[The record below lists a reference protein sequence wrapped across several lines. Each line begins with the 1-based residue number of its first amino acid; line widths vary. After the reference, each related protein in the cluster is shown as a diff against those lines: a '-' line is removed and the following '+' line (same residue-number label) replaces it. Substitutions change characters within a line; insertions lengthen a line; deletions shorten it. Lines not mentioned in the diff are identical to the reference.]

1 MAFGLTG
8 ASATFQGAI
17 NTTLQPLLCKRD
29 LVFFD
34 DILVYSDTW
43 ANHLL
48 HLESVLQLL
57 TKDNWHIKLSK
68 CSFAKQEISY
78 LGHITSRSDVATN
91 PAKVETVATWPQPEN
106 CRELRGFLGLAG
118 YYLKF
123 VKNFGI
129 LAKPLT
135 SLLKKTQ
142 FSSGLQ
148 STVLFQCSQI
158 STDIS
163 TCMGSSK
170 FQLSLCH

>member
-1 MAFGLTG
+1 MTHGPIICFT
-8 ASATFQGAI
+8 
-17 NTTLQPLLCKRD
+17 
-29 LVFFD
+29 
-34 DILVYSDTW
+34 
-43 ANHLL
+43 
-48 HLESVLQLL
+48 SVLQLSI
-57 TKDNWHIKLSK
+57 KDSWHIKLSK

-78 LGHITSRSDVATN
+78 LGHITSRSDVATD

-106 CRELRGFLGLAG
+106 CRELHGFLGLAG

-148 STVLFQCSQI
+148 STVLLSLFSNQHWHQHLYWLFQI
-158 STDIS
+158 STVPLPLRP
-163 TCMGSSK
+163 MHQVMALG
-170 FQLSLCH
+170 LCCCKMTIHWPM